1 MMNLISTIKK
11 SFGDWY
17 KYIDK
22 SKYYTVLTDDIDS
35 YLSCL
40 FLKKKFG
47 IEIGGFYDFKS
58 LYVNSEEVEGKQPIY
73 IDGDVTTGYAFG
85 NHVTA
90 IYNPDCIN
98 LNKDITSKTYSEK
111 FAGST
116 FMTLLSLYDYDLTRC
131 NEDKIFFYLMIDVWF
146 KQYFKYRSKWDKWV
160 NIMEMEYLN
169 DIISYF
175 TIEDYYDFLRQYRLN
190 SKISI
195 CEEDGTLIFSL
206 PYEKI
211 KNDFGLIIPEPKQV
225 FDTKVLDLSIVQT
238 PLFDFFRSRKK
249 DNAKPVF
256 SNAMTFKDSVRYSL
270 PINVGSRKGDLK

>member
-90 IYNPDCIN
+90 IHNPDCI
-98 LNKDITSKTYSEK
+98 K
-111 FAGST
+111 
-116 FMTLLSLYDYDLTRC
+116 
-131 NEDKIFFYLMIDVWF
+131 
-146 KQYFKYRSKWDKWV
+146 
-160 NIMEMEYLN
+160 
-169 DIISYF
+169 
-175 TIEDYYDFLRQYRLN
+175 
-190 SKISI
+190 
-195 CEEDGTLIFSL
+195 LI
-206 PYEKI
+206 
-211 KNDFGLIIPEPKQV
+211 
-225 FDTKVLDLSIVQT
+225 
-238 PLFDFFRSRKK
+238 
-249 DNAKPVF
+249 
-256 SNAMTFKDSVRYSL
+256 
-270 PINVGSRKGDLK
+270 

>member
-1 MMNLISTIKK
+1 MISTIKK

-90 IYNPDCIN
+90 IHNPDCIN

-169 DIISYF
+169 DIISVSAG
-175 TIEDYYDFLRQYRLN
+175 RN
-190 SKISI
+190 
-195 CEEDGTLIFSL
+195 
-206 PYEKI
+206 
-211 KNDFGLIIPEPKQV
+211 
-225 FDTKVLDLSIVQT
+225 
-238 PLFDFFRSRKK
+238 
-249 DNAKPVF
+249 
-256 SNAMTFKDSVRYSL
+256 
-270 PINVGSRKGDLK
+270 